1 MKRPLLLLPLLAL
14 ALSALAQ
21 DPATNA
27 PPAEEKTHAEFAVS
41 AESPLAAALAGGQWL
56 PLVVESV
63 SIDATA
69 PRELRKN
76 WVVSFSGGVKARV
89 HSPVKTF
96 HLSADELPG
105 KRFGVRFSDRA
116 AVAAALRGAV
126 YSGELEIRALVPV
139 SAMEPIRE
147 ILSEK
152 SQKGLG
158 YSDGYW
164 DGDAPAKLKALLGEP
179 FERIENSAMGT
190 NWISEAWW
198 LEDGTSFSCME
209 DSGRVES
216 PAFYLH
222 FADATILAP
231 ERKRARYWE
240 PKPLPD
246 GRYPSVPTLEGRALP
261 RSKSDLYPVSRI
273 YDVASDRIFYLLSP
287 DFNRSRS
294 LVEVL
299 MSDIRLDSLADA
311 IGFVDEN
318 AGTNA
323 LEASLAA
330 DYLSTEWEGMPT
342 GSIFDDRYVSDL
354 FIHILT
360 QDDWNE
366 LQTARRNGT
375 LEAFAKNSRGG
386 RSDRMCDFLLETER
400 QELTALLR
408 NPPETLSPSCRTRI
422 EEFLRFY
429 APENAELEPRA
440 EAAEETH
447 AESAENAEPK
457 PHAESAERAE

>member
-14 ALSALAQ
+14 ALAAAPARAE
-21 DPATNA
+21 DPATRS
-27 PPAEEKTHAEFAVS
+27 PAVETTHADAAS
-41 AESPLAAALAGGQWL
+41 ADSPLAAALAGGQWL

-63 SIDATA
+63 AIDATA

-76 WVVSFSGGVKARV
+76 WVVSFSGGIKARV
-89 HSPVKTF
+89 HSPAKTF
-96 HLSADELPG
+96 GLSADELPG

-116 AVAAALRGAV
+116 AAAKALRGAV

-139 SAMEPIRE
+139 SAMDAIRE
-147 ILSEK
+147 ILSEEA
-152 SQKGLG
+152 QKGLG

-190 NWISEAWW
+190 NWVSEAWW
-198 LEDGTSFSCME
+198 LEDGTSFSCLE
-209 DSGRVES
+209 DSDRIES

-222 FADATILAP
+222 FADATILAT
-231 ERKRARYWE
+231 ERKRARSWE

-246 GRYPSVPTLEGRALP
+246 GRYPCVPTLEGRALP
-261 RSKSDLYPVSRI
+261 GSKSGGYAVSRI
-273 YDVASDRIFYLLSP
+273 FDVASDRIFYLLSP
-287 DFNRSRS
+287 DFNRSRP
-294 LVEVL
+294 LVEALVC
-299 MSDIRLDSLADA
+299 DIRFKSLADA

-323 LEASLAA
+323 LRAFLET
-330 DYLSTEWEGMPT
+330 DYLPTEWEGFPS
-342 GSIFDDRYVSDL
+342 GSIFDDRLVSDL

-400 QELTALLR
+400 RELTALLR
-408 NPPETLSPSCRTRI
+408 DTPETLAPSCRTRI

-429 APENAELEPRA
+429 APEKEEEEHAKSLETAEPES
-440 EAAEETH
+440 H
-447 AESAENAEPK
+447 AEGAEGAE
-457 PHAESAERAE
+457 

>member
-14 ALSALAQ
+14 AAAPARAE
-21 DPATNA
+21 DPATRS
-27 PPAEEKTHAEFAVS
+27 PAVETTHADAAS
-41 AESPLAAALAGGQWL
+41 ADSPLAAALAGGQWL

-63 SIDATA
+63 AIDATA

-76 WVVSFSGGVKARV
+76 WVVSFSGGIKARV
-89 HSPVKTF
+89 HSPAKTF
-96 HLSADELPG
+96 GLSTDELPG
-105 KRFGVRFSDRA
+105 KRFGIRFSDRA
-116 AVAAALRGAV
+116 AAAKALRGAV

-139 SAMEPIRE
+139 SAMDAIRE
-147 ILSEK
+147 ILSEEA
-152 SQKGLG
+152 QKGLG

-190 NWISEAWW
+190 NWVSEAWW
-198 LEDGTSFSCME
+198 LEDGTSFSCLE
-209 DSGRVES
+209 DSDRIES

-231 ERKRARYWE
+231 KRKRAREWE
-240 PKPLPD
+240 PRPLPD
-246 GRYPSVPTLEGRALP
+246 GRYPCVPMLEGRALP
-261 RSKSDLYPVSRI
+261 RSKAGGYAVSRI
-273 YDVASDRIFYLLSP
+273 FDVASDRIFYLLSP

-294 LVEVL
+294 LAEVL
-299 MSDIRLDSLADA
+299 VCDIRLDSLADA

-323 LEASLAA
+323 LRAFLET
-330 DYLSTEWEGMPT
+330 DYLPTEWEGFPS
-342 GSIFDDRYVSDL
+342 GSIFDDRLVSDL

-360 QDDWNE
+360 QNDWNE

-400 QELTALLR
+400 RELTALLR
-408 NPPETLSPSCRTRI
+408 DTPETLAPSCRTRI

-429 APENAELEPRA
+429 APEKEEEEHAKSLETAEPESHA
-440 EAAEETH
+440 EAAE
-447 AESAENAEPK
+447 
-457 PHAESAERAE
+457 